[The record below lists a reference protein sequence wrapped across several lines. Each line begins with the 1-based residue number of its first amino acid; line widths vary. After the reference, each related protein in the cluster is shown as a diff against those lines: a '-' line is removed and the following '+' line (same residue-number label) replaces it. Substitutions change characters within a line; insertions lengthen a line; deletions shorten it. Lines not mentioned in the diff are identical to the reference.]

1 MNNPKMYANLHNHS
15 THSDGVYSP
24 EEIVAIAKKE
34 GYKAFAITDHDTATA
49 CEPVRLECEKQGL
62 EWVFGV
68 EFSSPCAELNTN
80 FHIVGFHFDPE
91 YAPMKKYLE
100 ERSFCETHQ
109 TKTLF
114 ERGISEGLL
123 SGITWDEILEYNAGI
138 TWLCNEH
145 VFRAM
150 KAKGLKTDTD
160 YPEFF
165 RTVYGKRRR
174 EVKLP
179 YDFKQAHEIVKLIND
194 AGGMAVVAHPQGQL
208 KYIEEL
214 IKMGVSGLEC
224 WHSLLRYPDN
234 TQELEALKLAKK
246 YDLFVSGGS
255 DHDGLCGGQYERYE
269 NLDDCRFYHTECSL
283 GTREEFFREIKNG
296 KKAADRKDILD
307 HYIKLQEEIIKEGS
321 VF

>member
-1 MNNPKMYANLHNHS
+1 MANYKMYANLHTHS
-15 THSDGVYSP
+15 THSDGVYDP
-24 EEIVAIAKKE
+24 AEIVEIAYKE
-34 GYKAFAITDHDTATA
+34 GYKAFAVTDHDTATA
-49 CEPVRLECEKQGL
+49 CEPVRLECEKRGM

-68 EFSSPCAELNTN
+68 EFTSPCADLNEK

-91 YAPMKKYLE
+91 YAPMKQYLE
-100 ERSFCETHQ
+100 ERSYCETYQ

-123 SGITWDEILEYNAGI
+123 SGITWEEILEYNDGI

-145 VFRAM
+145 VFRAL

-165 RTVYGKRRR
+165 DTVYGKRRS

-179 YDFKQAHEIVKLIND
+179 YQFKQTGELIKLIND
-194 AGGMAVVAHPQGQL
+194 AGGMAVVAHPRDQL
-208 KYIEEL
+208 RHIEAL
-214 IKMGVSGLEC
+214 IKMGLSGIEC

-246 YDLFVSGGS
+246 HGLFVSGGS
-255 DHDGLCGGQYERYE
+255 DHDGLCGGQYERYSDPRE
-269 NLDDCRFYHTECSL
+269 SRFYHTECSL
-283 GTREEFFREIKNG
+283 GTREEFFREIKDF
-296 KKAADRKDILD
+296 KKAADRNDILE
-307 HYIKLQEEIIKEGS
+307 HYIKVQEEIIKEGS
-321 VF
+321 VI